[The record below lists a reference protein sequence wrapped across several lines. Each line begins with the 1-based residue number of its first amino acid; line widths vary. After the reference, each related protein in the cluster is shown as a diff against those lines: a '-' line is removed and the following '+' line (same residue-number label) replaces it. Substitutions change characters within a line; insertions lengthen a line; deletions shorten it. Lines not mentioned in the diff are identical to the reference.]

1 MKIVDLRSFF
11 ISESNEMKKYIN
23 EGLKDAKQL
32 FVPKLIYLRK
42 KGLNELSW

>member
-32 FVPKLIYLRK
+32 FVLIDISSQKRPK
-42 KGLNELSW
+42 